1 MCRPLASP
9 LRRAHL
15 GLLCLS
21 LVACNRPTPAAQVTS
36 EAVQPGEKL
45 PAPTPK
51 PAPKAAPKPAPKLA
65 PKPAAPNPVR
75 EQPAPTQPKA
85 VGAVELIMATPEVPA
100 DIVIHNAVA
109 KASEDGKDVLV
120 YVGASWCAPC
130 VIEMPFIQEIFKDK
144 EWSDT
149 GLVILGI
156 NAGEDRAR
164 VERFIRGNGLSFPVL
179 LDINQS
185 VTQEYNIRGFPTTF
199 FIDKDG
205 IIQEIKIGP
214 LLSRAQIEWRLRK
227 LIQY

>member
-1 MCRPLASP
+1 MDRLLKILLPVILASVLIP
-9 LRRAHL
+9 SLLITGCSKSPAQGAEVGMRAPDFQL
-15 GLLCLS
+15 PNLDGQTVSLS
-21 LVACNRPTPAAQVTS
+21 ELQGKLVMINFW
-36 EAVQPGEKL
+36 
-45 PAPTPK
+45 
-51 PAPKAAPKPAPKLA
+51 
-65 PKPAAPNPVR
+65 
-75 EQPAPTQPKA
+75 
-85 VGAVELIMATPEVPA
+85 
-100 DIVIHNAVA
+100 
-109 KASEDGKDVLV
+109 
-120 YVGASWCAPC
+120 ASWCAPC
-130 VIEMPFIQEIFKDK
+130 VIEMPFIQEIFEDK

-205 IIQEIKIGP
+205 IIQEIIIGP
-214 LLSRAQIEWRLRK
+214 LLSKAQIEWRLRK